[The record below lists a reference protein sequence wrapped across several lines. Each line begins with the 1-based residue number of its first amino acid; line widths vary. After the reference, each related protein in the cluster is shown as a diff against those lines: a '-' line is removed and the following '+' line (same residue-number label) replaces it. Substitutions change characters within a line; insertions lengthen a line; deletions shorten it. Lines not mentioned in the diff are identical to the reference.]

1 MKKKSVRVGLGNGYW
16 LSIVQE
22 VYNENRVEVALLNDS
37 GFVNTG
43 IWYYELVHEH
53 VHYDDV
59 IRFMDAYD
67 LIIALTKAKAYAKGE
82 HNGD

>member
-1 MKKKSVRVGLGNGYW
+1 MKNVRVGLGNGYW

-22 VYNENRVEVALLNDS
+22 VYNENKVEVALLNDS
-37 GFVNTG
+37 GFVNTS

-53 VHYDDV
+53 ADYDDV

-67 LIIALTKAKAYAKGE
+67 LIVALTKAKAYAKGK
-82 HNGD
+82 HDAH